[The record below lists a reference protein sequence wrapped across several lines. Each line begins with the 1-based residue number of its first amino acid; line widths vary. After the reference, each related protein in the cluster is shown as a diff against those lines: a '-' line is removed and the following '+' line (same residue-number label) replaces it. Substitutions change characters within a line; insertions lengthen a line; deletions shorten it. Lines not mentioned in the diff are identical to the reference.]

1 MSAELLKKLEARLV
15 RPRWHK
21 FNLRYVNLYKTEKN
35 TPEFL
40 LIRIAFGKRK
50 LQVEASEF
58 DLPRAQFSGD
68 TVVTIR
74 QE

>member
-1 MSAELLKKLEARLV
+1 MSAELLKNLEARLV

-21 FNLRYVNLYKTEKN
+21 FNLRYVNLYKIEDN
-35 TPEFL
+35 TPEFQ
-40 LIRIAFGKRK
+40 LICLALCKRK

-58 DLPRAQFSGD
+58 DIPRAQFSGD